1 MEETEAMLRDELR
14 EMIKYNTS
22 VSEFGTIAIIILA
35 VPLVGSILF
44 ATRSKLVTIK
54 PF

>member
-22 VSEFGTIAIIILA
+22 VPEFGTIDIIILA

-44 ATRSKLVTIK
+44 VTKNKLMTIK
-54 PF
+54 LF